1 MKAVV
6 SHRLVTFRD
15 MQMRFERKIGLLLI
29 CTALPYMCA
38 VAALIAYILAHPG
51 EPVPRWISVPMLC
64 LFILTI
70 VGGGMFLS
78 RAAKKQARSET
89 PEEGRARR
97 ARAIKGLKAG
107 LLVWALI
114 LLNDV
119 RMLAEGTIPW
129 TVAIAGLAVAALL
142 IAASW
147 VSLRRLKRAEMTS
160 LGSDKNYTSPR

>member
-1 MKAVV
+1 
-6 SHRLVTFRD
+6 
-15 MQMRFERKIGLLLI
+15 MRFERKIGLLMI
-29 CTALPYMCA
+29 CTVLPYMCA
-38 VAALIAYILAHPG
+38 VAALVLYIRAHPG
-51 EPVPRWISVPMLC
+51 GPVPRWISVPMLC

-89 PEEGRARR
+89 PEEGRFRR

-107 LLVWALI
+107 LLVWTLI

-119 RMLAEGTIPW
+119 RMLAQGTIPW
-129 TVAIAGLAVAALL
+129 TAGIAGLAIVTLL

-147 VSLRRLKRAEMTS
+147 VSLKRLKKVEMTS
-160 LGSDKNYTSPR
+160 PDSDKNYRSPQ